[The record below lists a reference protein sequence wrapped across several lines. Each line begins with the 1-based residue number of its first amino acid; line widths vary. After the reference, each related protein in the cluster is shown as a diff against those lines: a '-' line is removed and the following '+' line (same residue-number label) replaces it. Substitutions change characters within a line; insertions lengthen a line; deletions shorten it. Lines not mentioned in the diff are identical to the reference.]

1 MVPTNPMAIA
11 RLINSI
17 KFYLELNDFLMI
29 SNVIKQFELKYSTSS
44 DSSPYFTE
52 KEYTDIFDTILA
64 LDLAAICKL
73 KEVIVNMIK
82 QLRVDYLDKQFMTD
96 MLICERIVKNID
108 SNSSDIGVLSKL
120 PSAALWNIRMQVYSW
135 H

>member
-1 MVPTNPMAIA
+1 MAIA

-17 KFYLELNDFLMI
+17 KFYLELDDFLMI
-29 SNVIKQFELKYSTSS
+29 SNVIEQFELKYCTTS
-44 DSSPYFTE
+44 DSSAYFTE
-52 KEYTDIFDTILA
+52 EEYTEIFDTILA
-64 LDLAAICKL
+64 IDLGAICKL

-82 QLRVDYLDKQFMTD
+82 QLRVKYLDKQFITD